1 MDQFQQGQTHQHES
15 QSFERLV
22 DGVHGI
28 ID

>member
-1 MDQFQQGQTHQHES
+1 MDQFQQSQTQQHES
-15 QSFERLV
+15 QSLERLV